1 MQLALIGILD
11 DGWAGLSEAA
21 RTALKKSDLIL
32 GVGRT
37 LELIRPHLSSSETLI
52 KSDPFGLSLSKPL
65 LLQEMPFDRP
75 RANGI
80 NQCFRGVACRCLA
93 LDLRDQLLS
102 GMNASFPLS
111 SISPRQASGSAEP
124 VHRAPDRC

>member
-52 KSDPFGLSLSKPL
+52 KSDPF
-65 LLQEMPFDRP
+65 R
-75 RANGI
+75 
-80 NQCFRGVACRCLA
+80 RCPSTG
-93 LDLRDQLLS
+93 S
-102 GMNASFPLS
+102 G
-111 SISPRQASGSAEP
+111 RTK
-124 VHRAPDRC
+124 